1 MCMKPYDSV
10 SRGRCEMV
18 DRYINV
24 ERYFEYLDNMESYFA
39 DIHTDIT
46 KDVSIR
52 AQAREAQNQYWM
64 AGQILAEYLMLGNMW
79 E

>member
-1 MCMKPYDSV
+1 
-10 SRGRCEMV
+10 MV

-79 E
+79 EE

>member
-1 MCMKPYDSV
+1 
-10 SRGRCEMV
+10 
-18 DRYINV
+18 
-24 ERYFEYLDNMESYFA
+24 MESYFA